1 MENHEYVNPA
11 DEAASQG
18 EIIFNAADEDGYGLR
33 VSVMPHGECRF
44 IASDPEGDFMASDME
59 RAQVAEL
66 IAALSARL
74 EADK

>member
-33 VSVMPHGECRF
+33 GSWSHLF
-44 IASDPEGDFMASDME
+44 
-59 RAQVAEL
+59 
-66 IAALSARL
+66 
-74 EADK
+74 